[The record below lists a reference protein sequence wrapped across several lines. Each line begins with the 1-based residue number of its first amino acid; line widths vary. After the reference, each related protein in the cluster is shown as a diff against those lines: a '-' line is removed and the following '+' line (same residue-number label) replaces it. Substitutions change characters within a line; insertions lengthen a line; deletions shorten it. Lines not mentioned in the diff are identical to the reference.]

1 MGDALTPTREAKK
14 KKHSGGIFLRLV
26 GLGVWSGESYNW
38 EKLREQ
44 NGNKKRYWSNLAT
57 KMVLQT
63 NAHCAFINVSRT
75 TEEIREPWNQ

>member
-44 NGNKKRYWSNLAT
+44 NGNKKKDIGVIWQQKWYCKQMHTVPL
-57 KMVLQT
+57 
-63 NAHCAFINVSRT
+63 
-75 TEEIREPWNQ
+75 